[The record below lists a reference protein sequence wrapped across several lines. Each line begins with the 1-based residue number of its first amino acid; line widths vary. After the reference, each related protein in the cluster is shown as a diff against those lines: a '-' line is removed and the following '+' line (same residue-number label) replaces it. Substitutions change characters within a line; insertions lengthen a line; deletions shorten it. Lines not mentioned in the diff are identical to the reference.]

1 MKSIHSSPC
10 EKHGFWLCKANLV
23 YLLLILR
30 FSEAWSSQKTNHL
43 YLWIPFES
51 TFFFTEEKPKRLTFC
66 MCEFHLNQ
74 HYFFYRR
81 KSTDLT
87 NFSHWKDQYSCEQ
100 NAIHWHISKF
110 DGTVSSGIWLMLN
123 ISFLR
128 CWWTVQSTMTSVI
141 QYDITW
147 RLYSLGKCGWPNWG
161 TNQKTNTYLYSD
173 LVLQK
178 SLLYI

>member
-30 FSEAWSSQKTNHL
+30 FSEVWSSQKTNHL

-51 TFFFTEEKPKRLTFC
+51 TFFF
-66 MCEFHLNQ
+66 
-74 HYFFYRR
+74 YRR
-81 KSTDLT
+81 KAQKTNLLYVWIPFESTLFFLQKKSTDLT

-110 DGTVSSGIWLMLN
+110 DGTVSSGIYWCWT
-123 ISFLR
+123 FLF
-128 CWWTVQSTMTSVI
+128 WDDELYKVQWH
-141 QYDITW
+141 Q
-147 RLYSLGKCGWPNWG
+147 
-161 TNQKTNTYLYSD
+161 
-173 LVLQK
+173 
-178 SLLYI
+178 